1 MDRSPRH
8 HERECQAD
16 RRYHRPGDLDR
27 AAGTGYAGTRTSTRD
42 VGTERGT
49 GDRDLRDDAA
59 EHGDPEK
66 DIHQTTSQNF
76 SEESPRGLP
85 SAARE
90 IAGEN

>member
-1 MDRSPRH
+1 
-8 HERECQAD
+8 
-16 RRYHRPGDLDR
+16 
-27 AAGTGYAGTRTSTRD
+27 
-42 VGTERGT
+42 VGAERGT